1 MCPQP
6 EQRLALDRGGQRHI
20 NTAAAELATEEG
32 SELSG
37 AGCCAW
43 PGTSTRPVLEI
54 PETAD
59 QSEIKRAYRRKALK
73 THPDVN
79 AAPTAKEDFAE
90 VVNAYEV
97 LSDEKKRAS
106 YNTKRKFTNPFRRG
120 GGGGAGAAGSG
131 GGGGAASWGS
141 STYNAAREEAARRW
155 REQNPTPDEIGK
167 ARRDAASFTC
177 ACTWVFV
184 AWQRRCKPSHFTS

>member
-1 MCPQP
+1 QL
-6 EQRLALDRGGQRHI
+6 EQRLALGRGGQRHI
-20 NTAAAELATEEG
+20 NVASAELVAEEG
-32 SELSG
+32 SEVSG

-43 PGTSTRPVLEI
+43 PGTFTRQVLEI

-59 QSEIKRAYRRKALK
+59 KSEIKRAYRRKALK

-79 AAPTAKEDFAE
+79 TAPTAKEDFAE

-131 GGGGAASWGS
+131 GGEGAASWGS

-155 REQNPTPDEIGK
+155 REQNPTPDEIG
-167 ARRDAASFTC
+167 
-177 ACTWVFV
+177 
-184 AWQRRCKPSHFTS
+184 